1 MDTAPPA
8 RPQTPQALRSADRLI
23 GWTVEDRRGC
33 VLGTV
38 RELLLDLDTG
48 RLAYAVVASGGF
60 VGQGETRFALAWD
73 GLEAADRSHRFI
85 WHGPAP
91 SGARAAPAH

>member
-1 MDTAPPA
+1 
-8 RPQTPQALRSADRLI
+8 
-23 GWTVEDRRGC
+23 
-33 VLGTV
+33 
-38 RELLLDLDTG
+38 
-48 RLAYAVVASGGF
+48 VVASGGF